1 MPSKIF
7 SATNVG
13 LDSHLIEVEADIS
26 ASNPNFLIVGLP
38 DAAVSEAKERVR
50 SAIKNSDML
59 FPRTKI
65 TVNLAPADLK
75 KFGPS
80 FDLPI
85 AIAVLNCQV
94 KGLKLK
100 PEDKQSL
107 FIGEL
112 SLDGTVKPIN
122 GILSIAASLKEWKI
136 KRIYLPQENAAE
148 AALIK
153 NLEIFPVN
161 NLSQL
166 ILHLKDKEK
175 IKRFSGSPNF
185 SFTSDNDFNLGEIKG
200 QQQAKRALVITA
212 AGYHNLLLQG
222 PPGSGKTLLSRAL
235 AGLLP
240 PLSLEESLEVTK
252 IYSLIGQLKK
262 GEPLVIK
269 RPFRSPHHTSSGI
282 ALIGGGS
289 FPHPG
294 EITLAHRGILFL
306 DEFPEFP
313 RNVVENLRQPLED
326 GLVTVSRAQT
336 SITFPAR
343 FTLVAAMNPCPCGYL
358 GDTKTECSC
367 SVFSIENYQKKISGP
382 IMDRIDL
389 RVNVPRLTENELTDK
404 TVPED
409 MEKIKRQIK
418 TAQEKQFARLQKYNL
433 FYNSEMNYQI
443 VEKLCHLEP
452 ESEKLLKEAIGK
464 LQLSARSYHK
474 ILKVARTIADLDNSE
489 KIKTEHLAE
498 SLQYR

>member
-100 PEDKQSL
+100 PEDKRAL

-122 GILSIAASLKEWKI
+122 GILSIAAGLKQWKI
-136 KRIYLPQENAAE
+136 KRVYLPQENAAE
-148 AALIK
+148 AALIQ
-153 NLEIFPVN
+153 NLEIFPVD

-175 IKRFSGSPNF
+175 IRKFSGGSNF
-185 SFTSDNDFNLGEIKG
+185 SFMPNDDFNLGEIKG

-235 AGLLP
+235 ANLLP

-313 RNVVENLRQPLED
+313 RNVLENLRQPLED
-326 GLVTVSRAQT
+326 GLITVSRAQT
-336 SITFPAR
+336 SVTFPAR

-358 GDTKTECSC
+358 GDTKIECSC
-367 SVFSIENYQKKISGP
+367 SVFSVENYQKKISGP

-404 TVPED
+404 TIPED
-409 MEKIKRQIK
+409 MEKIKKQIK
-418 TAQEKQFARLQKYNL
+418 IAQEKQFTRLKKYNL
-433 FYNSEMNYQI
+433 FYNSEMNYRL
-443 VEKLCHLEP
+443 VEKLCDLDP
-452 ESEKLLKEAIGK
+452 ESEKLLKEAIGR

-489 KIKTEHLAE
+489 KIKTAHLAE